1 MMSGYVDLWELLLE
15 PFVDSIGSRQ
25 EASLFLSG
33 YKSLDWNNSPG
44 EVRGSRAFRE
54 NWSAGL

>member
-25 EASLFLSG
+25 DFFPATKVSTGIILQE
-33 YKSLDWNNSPG
+33 
-44 EVRGSRAFRE
+44 R
-54 NWSAGL
+54 